1 MEYTGAERLGDSVD
15 RVVAEIPHNN
25 AGEVRI
31 EVREQAP
38 LENPS
43 NLVVRPSEES
53 QQSTPSIDNVSGD
66 ARGSELASPSAHV
79 TFTPSTSAPPVII
92 QTNPSYTVTRPL
104 HAGPGRS
111 ESNAVDVRALPG
123 GKSCLL

>member
-53 QQSTPSIDNVSGD
+53 QQSTEGD

-123 GKSCLL
+123 GKSCLS